1 LVKENKV
8 NDSKASV
15 TSRNLDADLIR
26 RAQQGDSEAF
36 ATLFHTHKMRIYSLC
51 LRMTNNAAEAEDLA
65 QDAFL
70 QVFRKLATFRGDSA
84 LSTWLYRIAVNTV
97 LMHFRRKTPCRV
109 SLDEPV
115 RNQDDSRSVRREYG
129 TRDGRLD
136 SAVTRVALTR
146 AISELP
152 EGYRAIFLL
161 HEVDGYQHREIAQLL
176 GCSVGNSKSQ
186 LHKAKLKIRDF
197 LSQTD
202 TEAAVVGPAGRDSGG
217 DRSLASR
224 RLVAAKE
231 WQTAPAP
238 PMNIGSI
245 AGLAPPSAA

>member
-1 LVKENKV
+1 V
-8 NDSKASV
+8 NHSNAPV
-15 TSRNLDADLIR
+15 TNRSLDADLIR

-36 ATLFHTHKMRIYSLC
+36 ATLFHAHKMRIYSLC

-197 LSQTD
+197 LSHTD
-202 TEAAVVGPAGRDSGG
+202 TEAAVLGPAGRDAGREKSIARR
-217 DRSLASR
+217 RS
-224 RLVAAKE
+224 VAAKE
-231 WQTAPAP
+231 WQTAPAG

>member
-1 LVKENKV
+1 
-8 NDSKASV
+8 
-15 TSRNLDADLIR
+15 
-26 RAQQGDSEAF
+26 
-36 ATLFHTHKMRIYSLC
+36 
-51 LRMTNNAAEAEDLA
+51 MTNNAAEAEDLA

-202 TEAAVVGPAGRDSGG
+202 TEAAVVGPAGTDAGRE
-217 DRSLASR
+217 RSIAR
-224 RLVAAKE
+224 PRPVAAKE
-231 WQTAPAP
+231 WRTAPAP